1 MKFILI
7 YRKILI
13 LFASI
18 LLMVSCVEEIPI
30 ESKGFE
36 EALVIEGTVTNEFK
50 QHQIKLSQVFAID
63 TTGANPLS
71 GATVRVNG
79 NIEYLFKETEP
90 GNYISV
96 DSFAAQPG
104 INYKLY
110 ILANGE
116 EYESE
121 PLQLPATSSI
131 GLLESNR
138 VDYRGENGVAITLNN
153 QTSNGST
160 NFYKYEFVE
169 TFKFN
174 SNYFKVNEI
183 VIKDG
188 EAYEVPKLKEEY
200 TCYRTEESQSIIL
213 ASTNSLSEDSV
224 NDLLITFIN
233 SNDPRLS
240 LRYSILVKQYVI
252 NSAAYNYYDTLK
264 ELSGSDNVFS
274 QIQPGFFEGNVF
286 NINDSSEK
294 VIGFFNISSVSSKRV
309 YFNYEDFY
317 NPGSIR
323 PKFVALDNCEVTFP
337 TLSSLIEQ
345 VNNDRVR
352 WFGSP
357 IIPNQPGGSYFVVPR
372 RCVDCTVFGS
382 NVKPDF
388 WED

>member
-1 MKFILI
+1 
-7 YRKILI
+7 
-13 LFASI
+13 
-18 LLMVSCVEEIPI
+18 MVSCVEEIPI